1 VEINEVV
8 PPDPAA
14 AQVYADLRPTFDRL
28 YDELVPTF
36 RALVRPGQP

>member
-1 VEINEVV
+1 MV

-14 AQVYADLRPTFDRL
+14 AQVYANLRPTFDRL

-36 RALVRPGQP
+36 RALLRPGQP